1 MSGCVAVARGCVGL
15 DIEVGTQP
23 RIAQWV
29 LREAALKATGEG
41 LRGWRASDAP
51 QSRADGTVWRGRH
64 WHVRRLEL
72 FPGAAA
78 AVVASE
84 PVQALETQAVALEE
98 LFDAMSADDDGGLRN
113 TLYRT
118 ITRSSRRM
126 TPARRLLY
134 ALAVPLA
141 LGIIRAWWASCR
153 VVRVVGGEHLDAAL
167 ARAASL
173 VPCYWH
179 QHQLYCGKYLV
190 EQRARGLTVGWLISP
205 SVDGELGAMLV
216 RRFGAAVIRG
226 SSTHTGARALR
237 DYYQALVKD
246 NISPVITPDG
256 PRGPRFRFKPGAL
269 LLAQMSGRP
278 VAADGLCGLARLAHQ
293 MGQVRHPDAVR
304 AHRDR
309 DRPAGLRAARHR
321 CAPGSRACSGRW
333 SRSSSACTG
342 SRAPP

>member
-1 MSGCVAVARGCVGL
+1 
-15 DIEVGTQP
+15 
-23 RIAQWV
+23 
-29 LREAALKATGEG
+29 
-41 LRGWRASDAP
+41 
-51 QSRADGTVWRGRH
+51 
-64 WHVRRLEL
+64 
-72 FPGAAA
+72 
-78 AVVASE
+78 
-84 PVQALETQAVALEE
+84 
-98 LFDAMSADDDGGLRN
+98 MSADDDGGLRN

-134 ALAVPLA
+134 ALVVPLA
-141 LGIIRAWWASCR
+141 LGIIRAWWASGR

-216 RRFGAAVIRG
+216 RRFGGAVIRG

-278 VAADGLCGLARLAHQ
+278 VLPMSYAASRAWLIKWDKFVIPVPFARIALAIGPPVYVPRVIGA
-293 MGQVRHPDAVR
+293 
-304 AHRDR
+304 
-309 DRPAGLRAARHR
+309 AGLEGLQQQMEQELKRLYGVARAALNV
-321 CAPGSRACSGRW
+321 
-333 SRSSSACTG
+333 SA
-342 SRAPP
+342 